1 MADTK
6 ERRPA
11 MRSKGNGKRKPAGDS
26 KGERTSTVRLK
37 RMPQNHRTIDRVTH
51 IREQVVYNPG
61 MTFAELV
68 RALDAAKS
76 SVHGFISGLLATG
89 WLYQEQ
95 HRFYL
100 GPAVYGL
107 TLASGH
113 IRAGLVTRE
122 DLVALQQ
129 ETGVAA
135 FQISRG
141 CEETTVRLPRARR
154 SVARDVRDRPAD
166 QLAAEGAATP
176 VLFVTAHDDP
186 QAHTNAMAG
195 PCAGYFRK
203 TDAGS
208 EILDAIRRA
217 VEPSGAAP

>member
-1 MADTK
+1 
-6 ERRPA
+6 

-154 SVARDVRDRPAD
+154 SVARDVRDRPAESTRGRRCGD
-166 QLAAEGAATP
+166 TGSLRHRSRRPAGTHKRHGGTMRG
-176 VLFVTAHDDP
+176 LFSQD
-186 QAHTNAMAG
+186 
-195 PCAGYFRK
+195 
-203 TDAGS
+203 
-208 EILDAIRRA
+208 RRW
-217 VEPSGAAP
+217 ERNS